1 MTDDEAT
8 RTARALTRIYIND
21 HRAGAAGGLAL
32 ARRSEHNNR
41 GSTLGDALATI
52 VRELAAD
59 ELILTA
65 IADRLSISN
74 DPIKR
79 LLGRAGELFGRLKAN
94 GRLREYSPLSRVVEL
109 EMLLAG
115 IDAKR
120 SLWRS
125 LGATRATTL
134 PEFDFSE
141 LEERATQQRG
151 LLVPFHRTAAQVA
164 FASATPTMDLAPEA
178 TR

>member
-1 MTDDEAT
+1 MTDNDPAA
-8 RTARALTRIYIND
+8 TARAFVRIYVND
-21 HRAGAAGGLAL
+21 HRAGAAGGVAL
-32 ARRSEHNNR
+32 ARRSEDNNR
-41 GSTLGDALATI
+41 GSALGDALASI
-52 VRELAAD
+52 VREIAAD

-65 IADRLSISN
+65 VADRLSISE

-79 LLGRAGELFGRLKAN
+79 VLGRAGELFGRLKAN
-94 GRLREYSPLSRVVEL
+94 GRLRGYSPLSRVIEL

-125 LGATRATTL
+125 LGATCSTTL

-141 LEERATQQRG
+141 LEERATQQRR
-151 LLVPFHRTAAQVA
+151 LLIPFHRAAALAA
-164 FASATPTMDLAPEA
+164 FGDKNPTIGAAPEA